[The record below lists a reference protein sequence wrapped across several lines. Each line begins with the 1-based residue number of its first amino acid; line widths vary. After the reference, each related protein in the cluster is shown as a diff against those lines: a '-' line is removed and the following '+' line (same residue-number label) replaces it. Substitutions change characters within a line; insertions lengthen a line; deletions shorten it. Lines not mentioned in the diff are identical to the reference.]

1 MDNYL
6 PTETEFVFPTPSQIY
21 ASPTSLT
28 TSFVNLQIRA
38 TSSDDESS
46 SSSKK
51 HTTRKHTKS
60 RCNDAQRCETGS
72 STTPLTIALAVTI
85 PTVVFLSIIGFFMFR
100 SYKKG
105 RAESKDDNDPDF
117 YGETTILPDYPSTR
131 PTGPND
137 DSLYSHGQNPFAL
150 DNARYPSAALAKYN
164 NPSQSRSMSRGSP
177 SMNTVQADPY
187 YESFTLPYSHN
198 LGSKQSLDEFA
209 KNLGSEYQAYQI
221 SSRPGSRPQSP
232 YRSTNSSALNLAHND
247 PKMRHLTEKSTNS
260 YEGETTDS
268 PYSYNETK
276 VNTDNILDDEQSV
289 VTRDVF
295 ADPERSTQQQHTD
308 KRNSDMS
315 YLEDEPEHL
324 NTTHD
329 SVLRS
334 QEEATGDQTDDG
346 DDDETAAT
354 TSKGVNFDAK
364 ADDEDEEE
372 DEDIKRMKSVYK
384 VYFDRENSVKKP
396 GNTIKA
402 PSIDVPPLPD
412 VDIDSTIQQLESEDK
427 VGELEQPVGHLG
439 DDQSSSEVKKPRA
452 VSSVYSTVPLQFDQ
466 YQQQSQP
473 HQQYQQYPPQQ
484 YNQYQQP
491 RQQYQQPYQQQY
503 PPQQYNQPPSR
514 GSPRLHPQ
522 YSGNRQPPV
531 ELPPLQT
538 VPTPSKIDYGSVV
551 SSTEYAPTKSLTGGT
566 RENLTVK
573 PFNPLHY
580 SDQIFSPTS
589 PSSPTFSQFQA
600 PDQFKDAAPPSPH
613 HLTRQSVVMVDPVGI
628 GKQKI
633 YRPAGSFSQMNS
645 ANSSR
650 AGSLTS
656 QSQYPQPSIAAST
669 SDAELLP
676 RSGSK
681 ADLRQQLGASENYNF
696 M

>member
-439 DDQSSSEVKKPRA
+439 DD
-452 VSSVYSTVPLQFDQ
+452 
-466 YQQQSQP
+466 
-473 HQQYQQYPPQQ
+473 H
-484 YNQYQQP
+484 
-491 RQQYQQPYQQQY
+491 
-503 PPQQYNQPPSR
+503 
-514 GSPRLHPQ
+514 
-522 YSGNRQPPV
+522 
-531 ELPPLQT
+531 
-538 VPTPSKIDYGSVV
+538 KIDYGSVV